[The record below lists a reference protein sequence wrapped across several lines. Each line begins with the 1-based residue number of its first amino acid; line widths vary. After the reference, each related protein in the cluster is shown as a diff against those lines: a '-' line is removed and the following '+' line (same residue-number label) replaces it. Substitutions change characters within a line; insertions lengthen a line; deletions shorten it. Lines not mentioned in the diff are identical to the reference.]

1 MNELMRTYV
10 WLSQR
15 ERERERE
22 RERKN
27 GSCEN
32 ILNVSKVR

>member
-1 MNELMRTYV
+1 MFGCP
-10 WLSQR
+10 R

>member
-1 MNELMRTYV
+1 MAV
-10 WLSQR
+10 P